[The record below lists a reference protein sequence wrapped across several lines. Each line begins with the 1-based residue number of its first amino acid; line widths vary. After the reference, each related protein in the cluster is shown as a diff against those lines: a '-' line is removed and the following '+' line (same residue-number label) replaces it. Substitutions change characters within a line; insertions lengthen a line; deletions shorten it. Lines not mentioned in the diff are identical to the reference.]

1 MKLIALGDIHGRNI
15 WKQILA
21 KEDNF
26 DKIVFIGDYFD
37 SKDGISVLQEIENF
51 KEILELKKKFKDK
64 VVLLFGNHDFHYL
77 NSINENYSGY
87 NHTFQVNISEVLHEA
102 IDEGLIQMCFVM
114 GNLIFSH
121 AGITKTWCKN
131 NDVVLK
137 DIQDSIN
144 KLFIYNP
151 KVFAFVEHDNADR
164 AGDDIFQSPIWV
176 RPKSLLM
183 DRIDNFTQVVG
194 HTQVRHLI
202 LRDDVIFID
211 TLGTTREYFCLEDG
225 VIESRSFLEL

>member
-77 NSINENYSGY
+77 N
-87 NHTFQVNISEVLHEA
+87 
-102 IDEGLIQMCFVM
+102 
-114 GNLIFSH
+114 
-121 AGITKTWCKN
+121 
-131 NDVVLK
+131 
-137 DIQDSIN
+137 
-144 KLFIYNP
+144 
-151 KVFAFVEHDNADR
+151 
-164 AGDDIFQSPIWV
+164 
-176 RPKSLLM
+176 
-183 DRIDNFTQVVG
+183 
-194 HTQVRHLI
+194 
-202 LRDDVIFID
+202 
-211 TLGTTREYFCLEDG
+211 
-225 VIESRSFLEL
+225 